1 MRISKSLRRTI
12 ARQTIVTL
20 AMLQLGLALSI
31 WPRLAR
37 AQVAATGARVEAV
50 LSLADAMREADQR
63 AFGNRV
69 SAAVVAAQR
78 ARARLPIA
86 GILPSARIE
95 AGLIRTTD
103 PIGAFGTT
111 LRQRLVTPA
120 AFDPARLND
129 PVAVTNMQSGLIIEL
144 PVLNLDAWTGVRAA
158 RTAANASSAA
168 ADWGAVNT
176 RADVVRAY
184 YGAVLSTEKIA
195 TLTQVQRAADAARR
209 QVQAMMQQGLVTKA
223 DMLQAQVRSAE
234 IASQLIGARNDA
246 VTARQR
252 LALLLGRVDAVPLT
266 LPSALPSE
274 ASVRAL
280 AERDSVSQ
288 SNEESVA
295 ERGDVRATR
304 AAAVAAQLDRR
315 RAESALL
322 PRVNSFARYDW
333 NAPSGLFAGRKN
345 WTVGVL
351 ASWSLF
357 GGNRELADLAVA
369 SARTVG
375 ARAESDAAF
384 AAGRLDADTTR
395 RAVAVA
401 LERLDLAQL
410 VDEQSREAHRLVE
423 KRYVGGLATFAE
435 LLSAETSAT
444 SAALARSAARYA
456 VIDAITMHRRAIG
469 ADPAAL
475 SALETAR

>member
-1 MRISKSLRRTI
+1 MRISRNLRRFF
-12 ARQTIVTL
+12 AGQTAAAL
-20 AMLQLGLALSI
+20 AMFALSLALSVL
-31 WPRLAR
+31 PKR
-37 AQVAATGARVEAV
+37 AHAQAATTGANIEAV
-50 LSLADAMREADQR
+50 LSLADAIREADQR

-69 SAAVVAAQR
+69 AAAVVAAHR

-86 GILPSARIE
+86 GILPSLRID

-129 PVAVTNMQSGLIIEL
+129 PVAVTNLQSGLVIEL
-144 PVLNLDAWTGVRAA
+144 PVLNLDTWTGVRAA
-158 RTAANASSAA
+158 RTAANASRAA
-168 ADWGAVNT
+168 ADWGRVNT
-176 RADVVRAY
+176 RAEVVRAY

-195 TLTQVQRAADAARR
+195 TLTQVQRAADAAKR
-209 QVQAMMQQGLVTKA
+209 QVQVMMQQGLVTKA

-252 LALLLGRVDAVPLT
+252 LALLLGRVGDVPLV

-280 AERDSVSQ
+280 AERDSMSQ
-288 SNEESVA
+288 PDEQSVA
-295 ERGDVRATR
+295 GRGDVRATR
-304 AAAVAAQLDRR
+304 AAAAAAQLDRR

-357 GGNRELADLAVA
+357 GGHRELADLAIA

-375 ARAESDAAF
+375 ARAEFDAAF

-423 KRYVGGLATFAE
+423 KRYVGGLTTFAE

-444 SAALARSAARYA
+444 SAVLARSARRYA

-469 ADPAAL
+469 ADPAEL
-475 SALETAR
+475 SALGTAH

>member
-1 MRISKSLRRTI
+1 MRISKNPWRTF
-12 ARQTIVTL
+12 AGQTTAAL
-20 AMLQLGLALSI
+20 ALFQLSLALSFL
-31 WPRLAR
+31 PEQAH
-37 AQVAATGARVEAV
+37 AQATTTGASVEAV
-50 LSLADAMREADQR
+50 LSLTGAIREADQR

-69 SAAVVAAQR
+69 AAAVVAAQR

-95 AGLIRTTD
+95 TGLIRTTD
-103 PIGAFGTT
+103 PIAAFGTT

-129 PVAVTNMQSGLIIEL
+129 PVAVTNLQSGLIIEL
-144 PVLNLDAWTGVRAA
+144 PVLNLDAWTAVRAA

-195 TLTQVQRAADAARR
+195 TLTQVQRAADAAKR

-252 LALLLGRVDAVPLT
+252 LALLLGRVDDVPLA

-280 AERDSVSQ
+280 AVHDSIPQ
-288 SNEESVA
+288 RTEESVA
-295 ERGDVRATR
+295 GRGDVRATR
-304 AAAVAAQLDRR
+304 AAAAAAQLDRR

-357 GGNRELADLAVA
+357 GGHRELVDLVVA

-423 KRYVGGLATFAE
+423 KRYVGGLAAFAE

-469 ADPAAL
+469 ADPAEL